1 MPTSP
6 KVFEVA
12 ETIAPK
18 ILVADAN
25 MAQIVCDG
33 AFVAHSEYHNSI
45 ANMIEQ
51 FDGKPPKDPRQ
62 LEKAGMDWVS
72 NVPYRK
78 GQSKIETVATARL
91 NMYRASIYFSQILF
105 KPWDEEAYKDKEEYF
120 FLANP
125 DLSVDYAQR
134 LSQIFV
140 ETLHRDPHFCAR
152 FLTDTA
158 INQVTWGYAISFT
171 EEHCVFPDVPRILD
185 IYFERAD
192 RPENIKCFIQ
202 VFYQRAAD
210 LYKLYEKEKAR
221 VDAGGKSFYI
231 LEGLEEALHWAVQ
244 LESQKN
250 YNSWAAIVKTYT
262 AGELGACLQRA
273 PDISWAWIWN
283 QEIQGPVTKTLYM
296 WNRGLNVLPRGQR
309 HPFLQGANFAMPNGI
324 NLSYQRTYK
333 DKKLE
338 DFWDVYP
345 NTNVSYDRVIQ
356 NLRGLGIY
364 AYEEDVQYNILRN
377 AINDQ
382 SFLNATLFLQT
393 EFGQQLEAVSITSN
407 GPITIL
413 PPGFPVVKED
423 LMRNKLQS
431 SLIALQYQDGEF
443 QKLTQQYDPQVA
455 GQLTDR
461 ATNQQVQQIAAE
473 VNRERQDFSV
483 VPRESLQRA
492 LKKVLKRLR
501 GTYAKDD
508 PGYDT
513 WQYFKKRVTSQLMP
527 PREWK
532 SDTEKKEFADD
543 LYEALLDAVD
553 FVALDFLTDDLPGL
567 QLLFELAPT
576 PEGKEYYRRRL
587 AFARNA
593 SYDELMRFFPIATDP
608 AKNINDNALAYVENA
623 LFWQTGEIAYNS
635 LQNPVTHLQAH
646 LYKAIEVI
654 RAVSEGQDPAKVFQW
669 LSNMLPHAQLHLAQL
684 ATDPYQKSLFDN
696 FQELFDNVAQQV
708 NLVGRVAQGQ
718 ASAAASQMEE
728 QAAQQQA
735 PDDGNAEAMAK
746 IQLLQVQSEEK
757 MRRTQEQSKFRAAQM
772 AESQQARLQM
782 QQQSHQ
788 QQMAQSAQRFALEQ
802 QMRVQQQQGNP
813 PS

>member
-1 MPTSP
+1 
-6 KVFEVA
+6 
-12 ETIAPK
+12 
-18 ILVADAN
+18 
-25 MAQIVCDG
+25 
-33 AFVAHSEYHNSI
+33 
-45 ANMIEQ
+45 
-51 FDGKPPKDPRQ
+51 
-62 LEKAGMDWVS
+62 
-72 NVPYRK
+72 
-78 GQSKIETVATARL
+78 
-91 NMYRASIYFSQILF
+91 
-105 KPWDEEAYKDKEEYF
+105 
-120 FLANP
+120 
-125 DLSVDYAQR
+125 
-134 LSQIFV
+134 
-140 ETLHRDPHFCAR
+140 
-152 FLTDTA
+152 
-158 INQVTWGYAISFT
+158 
-171 EEHCVFPDVPRILD
+171 
-185 IYFERAD
+185 
-192 RPENIKCFIQ
+192 
-202 VFYQRAAD
+202 
-210 LYKLYEKEKAR
+210 
-221 VDAGGKSFYI
+221 
-231 LEGLEEALHWAVQ
+231 
-244 LESQKN
+244 
-250 YNSWAAIVKTYT
+250 
-262 AGELGACLQRA
+262 
-273 PDISWAWIWN
+273 
-283 QEIQGPVTKTLYM
+283 
-296 WNRGLNVLPRGQR
+296 
-309 HPFLQGANFAMPNGI
+309 
-324 NLSYQRTYK
+324 
-333 DKKLE
+333 
-338 DFWDVYP
+338 
-345 NTNVSYDRVIQ
+345 
-356 NLRGLGIY
+356 
-364 AYEEDVQYNILRN
+364 
-377 AINDQ
+377 
-382 SFLNATLFLQT
+382 
-393 EFGQQLEAVSITSN
+393 
-407 GPITIL
+407 
-413 PPGFPVVKED
+413 
-423 LMRNKLQS
+423 MRNKLQS